1 MKRGALFLCL
11 ASFAVSLPTSASG
24 QEVEAA
30 IDHDS
35 VLVNGI
41 TLAYRVI
48 GEGEPLVLLHGFFGT
63 GREWSFLLEDF
74 SAHYRLIVPDL
85 RGHGHSTNPSGQF
98 THRQSALDVFAL
110 LDRLGVDTFSAMG
123 ISTGGMTL
131 LHMATA
137 QPERVEAMV
146 LIGATSYFPEQAR
159 EFMRANDPESLSVEA
174 LEARGQAHSR
184 GAEQA
189 RELASQF
196 FAFKDNYDDMNFTAP
211 YLSTITASTLIVHG
225 DRDQFFPVSIPV
237 EEYEAI
243 PDSYL
248 WIVPNGGHVPLLGS
262 ERGRTIFSESVLDFL
277 AGEWR

>member
-1 MKRGALFLCL
+1 MDA
-11 ASFAVSLPTSASG
+11 
-24 QEVEAA
+24 
-30 IDHDS
+30 
-35 VLVNGI
+35 
-41 TLAYRVI
+41 
-48 GEGEPLVLLHGFFGT
+48 
-63 GREWSFLLEDF
+63 
-74 SAHYRLIVPDL
+74 
-85 RGHGHSTNPSGQF
+85 
-98 THRQSALDVFAL
+98 
-110 LDRLGVDTFSAMG
+110 FSAMG
-123 ISTGGMTL
+123 ASTGGMTL

-137 QPERVEAMV
+137 QPERVKAMV

-159 EFMRANDPESLSVEA
+159 EILRRQDPERLSVAA

-196 FAFKDNYDDMNFTAP
+196 FAFRDNYDDMNFTPP

-262 ERGRTIFSESVLDFL
+262 ERGRTMFSESVLDFL

>member
-1 MKRGALFLCL
+1 MKRIALLLCL
-11 ASFAVSLPTSASG
+11 ASIAVSLPTSARG

-30 IDHDS
+30 VGYDS
-35 VLVNGI
+35 VVVNGI
-41 TLAYRVI
+41 TLAYQVV
-48 GEGEPLVLLHGFFGT
+48 GEGEPLVLLHGFGGT
-63 GREWSFLLEDF
+63 GGAWSFVLEDF

-85 RGHGHSTNPSGQF
+85 RGHGRSTNPSGRF
-98 THRQSALDVFAL
+98 THRQSALDIFAL
-110 LDRLGVDTFSAMG
+110 LDRLGVDTFSAIG
-123 ISTGGMTL
+123 RSTGGMTL
-131 LHMATA
+131 LHMATS

-146 LIGATSYFPEQAR
+146 LSGATSYFPEQAR
-159 EFMRANDPESLSVEA
+159 EIMRASAPESLSVEA

-184 GAEQA
+184 GSEQA

-248 WIVPNGGHVPLLGS
+248 WIVPNGGHGAALES
-262 ERGRTIFSESVLDFL
+262 ERGRTMFSELVLDFL

>member
-1 MKRGALFLCL
+1 MKRVAVFLCL
-11 ASFAVSLPTSASG
+11 ASFSVWLPTSAGG
-24 QEVEAA
+24 QEVEVAS
-30 IDHDS
+30 HDS
-35 VLVNGI
+35 VVVNGI

-48 GEGEPLVLLHGFFGT
+48 GEGEPLVLLHGFGGT
-63 GREWSFLLEDF
+63 GSDWSAVLENF
-74 SAHYRLIVPDL
+74 STHYRLIVPDL
-85 RGHGHSTNPSGQF
+85 RGHGYSTNPSGRF
-98 THRQSALDVFAL
+98 THRQSALDIFAL
-110 LDRLGVDTFSAMG
+110 LDRLGVGTFSAMG

-159 EFMRANDPESLSVEA
+159 EIMRASDPQSLSVEQ

-196 FAFKDNYDDMNFTAP
+196 FAFKDNYDDMNFTRP

-262 ERGRTIFSESVLDFL
+262 ERGRRMFSEFVLDFL
-277 AGEWR
+277 AGEWQ

>member
-1 MKRGALFLCL
+1 MKRVALFLCL
-11 ASFAVSLPTSASG
+11 AFFLVWLPTSAGG
-24 QEVEAA
+24 QEVEVAS
-30 IDHDS
+30 HDS
-35 VLVNGI
+35 VVVNGI

-196 FAFKDNYDDMNFTAP
+196 FAFKDNYDDMNFTRP

-262 ERGRTIFSESVLDFL
+262 ERGRRMFSEFVLDFL
-277 AGEWR
+277 AGEWQ